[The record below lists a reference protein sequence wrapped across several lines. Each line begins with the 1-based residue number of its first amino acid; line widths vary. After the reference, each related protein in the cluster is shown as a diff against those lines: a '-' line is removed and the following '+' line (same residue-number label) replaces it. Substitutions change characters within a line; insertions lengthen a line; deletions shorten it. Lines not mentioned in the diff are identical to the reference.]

1 MRPKILKINLIVKI
15 AATIFTLGLIYV
27 NYRYFSITALEPFDI
42 YILISFIIM
51 TLAIWIP
58 LKSQYVIVLEPKK
71 AVKPKKEVV
80 KHE

>member
-1 MRPKILKINLIVKI
+1 MKPKILKTNLIVKI

-27 NYRYFSITALEPFDI
+27 NYIYEFDGFIPFEVYITIAFL
-42 YILISFIIM
+42 IL
-51 TLAIWIP
+51 TTAIWIP

-71 AVKPKKEVV
+71 AAKPKKEVV